1 MDSTRVPLTAVRAF
15 AAAARHRSLTRAA
28 AELGVTAGAV
38 GHQVRQLERR
48 LGVRLLRRAG
58 NSLVLTD
65 AAQRALPELERG
77 FRALDTGLATL
88 AAEAQPR
95 VLTLAA
101 DPSFAAL
108 WLAPHLDA
116 VRAALAPTDVRVV
129 NPVPLEELE
138 ARGVDL
144 AISYRA
150 VRGAG
155 LASRILFDEPVVP
168 ACAPALAA
176 ELRDP
181 DAPEALAGLSLLHID
196 RAMGDDVY
204 PTWADWFAAAG
215 LARPDLDRGPRFGLS
230 VMAAQ
235 AAIAGQGA
243 VLASRLLLDPD
254 LEAGRLVALAGR
266 GPRLGVTRRLVW
278 PTAGPNA
285 RAAGAAADVL
295 LTERSGDA
303 RGES

>member
-1 MDSTRVPLTAVRAF
+1 VSDTTQVPLTALRAF

-48 LGVRLLRRAG
+48 LGVRLLRRVG
-58 NSLVLTD
+58 NGLVLSE

-77 FRALDTGLATL
+77 FRALDAGLGAL
-88 AAEAQPR
+88 AAEARPR

-129 NPVPLEELE
+129 DPAPLEELE
-138 ARGVDL
+138 AHGIDL

-155 LASRILFDEPVVP
+155 LTSRTLFEEAMVP
-168 ACAPALAA
+168 ACTPALAA
-176 ELRDP
+176 GLADP
-181 DAPEALAGLSLLHID
+181 DAPAAPAGLTLLHID
-196 RAMGDDVY
+196 RALGDRVY
-204 PTWADWFAAAG
+204 LTWADWFAAAG
-215 LARPDLDRGPRFGLS
+215 RTPPDLDRGPRFGLS
-230 VMAAQ
+230 VMAVQ
-235 AAIAGQGA
+235 AALAGQGA
-243 VLASRLLLDPD
+243 VLASRLLLAPD
-254 LEAGRLVALAGR
+254 LEAGRLVPLAAR
-266 GPRLGVTRRLVW
+266 GPHLAVTRRLVW

-285 RAAGAAADVL
+285 RAAARAAELLLAERADEGTV
-295 LTERSGDA
+295 
-303 RGES
+303 